1 MLHDKVKYPKY
12 TSIKKFVYMVYP
24 NVVTWATASII
35 FSVAILTDPKSLLHL
50 FLLGHFPWICMDCLY
65 LLLIGWV

>member
-1 MLHDKVKYPKY
+1 
-12 TSIKKFVYMVYP
+12 MVYP